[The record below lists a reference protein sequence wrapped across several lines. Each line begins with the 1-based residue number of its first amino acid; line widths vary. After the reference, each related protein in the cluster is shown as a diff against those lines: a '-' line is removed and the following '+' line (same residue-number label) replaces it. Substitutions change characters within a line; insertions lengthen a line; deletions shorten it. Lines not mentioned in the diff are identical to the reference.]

1 VAIDTPDALKASI
14 GKDRVQISTADDQAA
29 VRSLHE
35 VFGLDAG
42 VHEGLVTFSVESG
55 EHFVPQ
61 LFASLPVAIKSVSV
75 SRPSL
80 DDVFMSYTGKTIRDA
95 EATVGD
101 RNRNLAARMGR
112 R

>member
-1 VAIDTPDALKASI
+1 
-14 GKDRVQISTADDQAA
+14 
-29 VRSLHE
+29 
-35 VFGLDAG
+35 
-42 VHEGLVTFSVESG
+42 
-55 EHFVPQ
+55 